1 MSSGLNSG
9 RIKKRALSSVFF
21 LSSIVCLFV
30 CSFVS
35 LFASVL
41 MHSFHS
47 SSLSIDLSFIPLI
60 YLPIHGPSFF
70 LYLFSCI
77 SLTLTPSLC
86 LLELYRTGDFW
97 HVRGALCV
105 DLLNRVLA
113 SLKQWTQPVI
123 MIPGNHDQ
131 VRGEECRE

>member
-1 MSSGLNSG
+1 VLFRVFSFFPRWFLCFFVPLFD
-9 RIKKRALSSVFF
+9 RFFVCFCAYFF
-21 LSSIVCLFV
+21 LF
-30 CSFVS
+30 FVS
-35 LFASVL
+35 L
-41 MHSFHS
+41 SFY
-47 SSLSIDLSFIPLI
+47 LSFIPFI

-70 LYLFSCI
+70 LYFFSCI

-131 VRGEECRE
+131 VRGEECRG